1 MFLPN
6 MVTQRMPR
14 PETFAT
20 CFTGIGYPSDMVRLN
35 VTWHHFQWQLLS
47 TNIAGGQIPSITASR
62 DVSFGEH
69 VLDLLVQILKIY
81 TDFVLC

>member
-47 TNIAGGQIPSITASR
+47 TNIAAESEKAKTFRIARFPPQKLSG
-62 DVSFGEH
+62 
-69 VLDLLVQILKIY
+69 
-81 TDFVLC
+81 